1 MSNSLNVE
9 RKLAAIMFTDIAD
22 YTAISAKDETKALEL
37 LNIQKKIL
45 APIVKEFN
53 GTLHKEMGDGNLLS
67 FKTVSEAVK
76 CGIKIQEE
84 TRSIENLN
92 LRIGIHEGEVTL
104 KNNDLL
110 GDDVNIAAR
119 IEPFSAIGGIAISG
133 KVQQNISSLTHFKT
147 KYIGKPKLKGVS
159 QEVNVYC
166 ITSHGL
172 PETDI
177 SKVSAKLEVKTKL
190 PLYALIGGICILITI
205 LFFIFRNQEDE
216 VPSIAIIPLENK
228 GEIKDEF
235 YSYSISSDLISDV
248 SSAGNIRVASLKD
261 IEKLDYIS
269 LTNEELAKKLFVRY
283 ISQGSLWK
291 VDSIFQLSLELYDT
305 KKERIQWSKN
315 WQKNWSDLP
324 TIKGGLSENILTN
337 LDVVTKLNTTKTKFQ
352 NPEAYEFYLKAKNI
366 YEKRENI
373 EDTKIAQQ
381 LLNKAIDLD
390 ENLLAAKVILGDS
403 YRQMGD
409 NDNAMVIYRSA
420 VTKAE
425 ELDDKLWIGS
435 GYRKIGI
442 IHHSKGEYEKAL
454 DYFEKSLVI
463 AEELED
469 KYGMAKTLNNFGNSH
484 NYKGNLVKALDYFEK
499 SLIIAEELGD
509 KHGMANTFN
518 NIGNSHNYKGKLVIA
533 LEFYEKSIAIQKEL
547 GDRLGIANS
556 LFNIGINHYKKR
568 ELDIALDYYL
578 RSLEI
583 REEIGDKFS
592 MTYNLNAIGLIYADK
607 GQIDKA
613 LDFYNRTLTI
623 RKNLGDIYG
632 IGWALITIGKM
643 YYEKG
648 DLDTALD
655 FYERSLVTT
664 KKIGDKQAMLHN
676 LDRIGSIHTIK
687 GDYDTA
693 LDYLSESL
701 KINQNFDDKNRIL
714 YNSYKTGVIYYY
726 KGNYQNAVE
735 YLKKSLNINKEIKL
749 KELELYA
756 TTALYL
762 CYNQIGKDYDLRYIR
777 NLIQEINDI
786 ELEPNYMLYKL
797 LKENSFLEAAY
808 NQLQQKIS
816 IMDKEIGEKFISYPI
831 EKEIIKYYNKEF
843 SSNQ

>member
-442 IHHSKGEYEKAL
+442 IHNSKGDYEKAL
-454 DYFEKSLVI
+454 DYFEKSL
-463 AEELED
+463 L
-469 KYGMAKTLNNFGNSH
+469 
-484 NYKGNLVKALDYFEK
+484 
-499 SLIIAEELGD
+499 IAEELGD

-583 REEIGDKFS
+583 SEEIGDKSS
-592 MTYNLNAIGLIYADK
+592 MTWNLNAIGLVYADK
-607 GQIDKA
+607 GLIDKA
-613 LDFYNRTLTI
+613 LDFYDRTLTI
-623 RKNLGDIYG
+623 RKNLGDMYG
-632 IGWALITIGKM
+632 MGWTLITIGKM

-655 FYERSLVTT
+655 FYERSLVTL
-664 KKIGDKQAMLHN
+664 KKIGDKQGMLLN
-676 LDRIGSIHTIK
+676 LDKIGFIHTVK
-687 GDYDTA
+687 GDYDAA